1 MRKISAVFLTLVML
15 LTMISPAMA
24 AESALQHNYSSAANS
39 GIRHEVCTTLSGTTV
54 GSYYTGEYSFGKLS
68 GQSGDALLQ
77 SLRTLMTSTHS
88 YQTSY
93 DECRDLS
100 VKTDCENADGTT
112 INLTYTSYVVTM
124 KEYINNATDGGGWN
138 REHVWPKSLGG
149 FNTTG
154 AGADLHHIR
163 PTDKSVNGK
172 RGNEKYGVPTNGS
185 PVTGTITVE
194 NAVGGY
200 SNNQFFEPLDNVKG
214 DVARICLYVYVRYG
228 GELSKCSS
236 ITNVFQSIDV
246 LLEWCALDPVDTWE
260 MGRNEVVYAIQGNR
274 NVFIDY
280 PELAWSLFSKEIP
293 KDLVTP
299 SGNTNIQTVCSH
311 KNVEHRNTVEP
322 SCTVNGYSGDVH
334 CADCGKFLSE
344 GTESPATG
352 VHAFGNWTAV
362 EGAPNLQSRSC
373 KECGF
378 EDART
383 IQATQ
388 PDTSNKQIWVVVTVV
403 AALLVLGGTAAI
415 IVVVSKKKQ

>member
-24 AESALQHNYSSAANS
+24 AESALQHNYSSATNS
-39 GIRHEVCTTLSGTTV
+39 GIRHEVCTTLAGTNVNT
-54 GSYYTGEYSFGKLS
+54 YYTDDYTIGRLFMQTGNT
-68 GQSGDALLQ
+68 LLQ
-77 SLRTLMTSTHS
+77 NLRTLMTSTHTH
-88 YQTSY
+88 YTTY
-93 DECRDLS
+93 GDCRDYAT
-100 VKTDCENADGTT
+100 KTDCENGDGKT
-112 INLTYTSYVVTM
+112 INLLYSSYISNRG
-124 KEYINNATDGGGWN
+124 EYINDTSKGWN
-138 REHVWPKSLGG
+138 REHVWPVSLGSFSKEQTPG
-149 FNTTG
+149 C
-154 AGADLHHIR
+154 DLHHIR
-163 PTDKSVNGK
+163 PTDSSLNST
-172 RGNEKYGVPTNGS
+172 RGNDKYGV
-185 PVTGTITVE
+185 VTGGREITGTV
-194 NAVGGY
+194 VTGGALGGKKGGG
-200 SNNQFFEPLDNVKG
+200 FMEPLDNAKG
-214 DVARICLYVYVRYG
+214 DVARICLYMYVRYG
-228 GELSKCSS
+228 SEYSGCKS

-322 SCTVNGYSGDVH
+322 SCTVIGYSGDVH

-362 EGAPNLQSRSC
+362 EGASNLYSRSC
-373 KECGF
+373 NECGF
-378 EDART
+378 EEART
-383 IQATQ
+383 ILAAK
-388 PDTSNKQIWVVVTVV
+388 PGISVTWIPIAIAVACV
-403 AALLVLGGTAAI
+403 AAVGVAVILI
-415 IVVVSKKKQ
+415 KKKK

>member
-1 MRKISAVFLTLVML
+1 MRKISAVFLTIVML
-15 LTMISPAMA
+15 LTMIAPAMA
-24 AESALQHNYSSAANS
+24 AEPALQHNYSSAANS
-39 GIRHEVCTTLSGTTV
+39 GIRHEVCTTLAGTTV
-54 GSYYTGEYSFGKLS
+54 GTYYTGNYSFDKLAA
-68 GQSGDALLQ
+68 QSGDALLK
-77 SLRTLMTSTHS
+77 SLRTLMSTTHT

-185 PVTGTITVE
+185 PVTGTVTVE

-200 SNNQFFEPLDNVKG
+200 SDNQFFEPLDNVKG

-236 ITNVFQSIDV
+236 ITNVFQSVDV

-280 PELAWSLFSKEIP
+280 PELAWSLFSEEIP
-293 KDLVTP
+293 EDLVTP
-299 SGNTNIQTVCSH
+299 SGNTDIQPACSH
-311 KNVEHRNTVEP
+311 KNVEYRNAVES
-322 SCTVNGYSGDVH
+322 SCTVNGYSGDAY
-334 CADCGKFLSE
+334 CADCGIFLSE
-344 GTESPATG
+344 GTYSPSTG
-352 VHAFGNWTAV
+352 VHTFGPWANV
-362 EGAPNLQSRSC
+362 EGAPNLQIRSC

-378 EDART
+378 DVART
-383 IQATQ
+383 IQAAQ
-388 PDTSNKQIWVVVTVV
+388 PDTSNNQVLVVIIVV
-403 AALLVLGGTAAI
+403 AALLVLGGATAV
-415 IVVVSKKKQ
+415 IVLVSRKKQ

>member
-1 MRKISAVFLTLVML
+1 MRKISAVFLTIVML
-15 LTMISPAMA
+15 LTMIAPAMA
-24 AESALQHNYSSAANS
+24 AEPALQHNYSSEANS
-39 GIRHEVCTTLSGTTV
+39 GIRHEVCTTLAGTTV
-54 GSYYTGEYSFGKLS
+54 GTYYTGNYSFDKLAT
-68 GQSGDALLQ
+68 QSGDALLK
-77 SLRTLMTSTHS
+77 SLRTLMSTTHT

-172 RGNEKYGVPTNGS
+172 RGNEKYGVPTNGN
-185 PVTGTITVE
+185 PVTGTVTVE

-236 ITNVFQSIDV
+236 ITNVFQSVDV

-280 PELAWSLFSKEIP
+280 PELAWSLFSEEIP
-293 KDLVTP
+293 EDLVTP
-299 SGNTNIQTVCSH
+299 SGNTDIQPACSH
-311 KNVEHRNTVEP
+311 KNVEYRNAVES

-344 GTESPATG
+344 GTVSPATG
-352 VHAFGNWTAV
+352 VHTFGNWTAV

-383 IQATQ
+383 IQAAQ
-388 PDTSNKQIWVVVTVV
+388 PDASNQQIWVVVTVV
-403 AALLVLGGTAAI
+403 AALLVLGGTAAV